1 MPLTQEPLHPP
12 APRLLPRHRR
22 HWRANLRLT
31 GALLALWAS
40 VAFGVAWWA
49 RGLDFVFFGWPFSF
63 WVAAQGAPVVFLLIV
78 VCYAVGMN
86 RLDHAHGVSE
96 DDQDIQREKGA

>member
-1 MPLTQEPLHPP
+1 MHLSPEPLHPS
-12 APRLLPRHRR
+12 ASVLQPRHRR
-22 HWRANLRLT
+22 HWRANLRFT
-31 GALLALWAS
+31 AVLLGLWFG

-63 WVAAQGAPVVFLLIV
+63 WVAAQGAPIVFLMIV
-78 VCYAVGMN
+78 VVYAASMN

-96 DDQDIQREKGA
+96 DDQDGPGERGT